1 MILKWFS
8 DNFLKL
14 DDENCHLMVFADKNT
29 KTTIKIGNSEIKES
43 DCETLLGITFDK
55 KLTFKKHI
63 KDLCR
68 KANQKIH
75 ALARLSNYIDPVK
88 SEILLKSF
96 ISSQFNYC
104 PLVWMFNERASNAK
118 LNRTFEKALRL
129 VCKGSES
136 KLDKMKGKYRTIHR
150 HNLQLLMVEIF
161 KTKIIQI
168 QHL

>member
-1 MILKWFS
+1 MIVKWFS

-14 DDENCHLMVFADKNT
+14 NDEKCHLMVFGDKNT

-43 DCETLLGITFDK
+43 DCEKLLRITFDN
-55 KLTFKKHI
+55 KLNFKKHLE
-63 KDLCR
+63 DLCR

-88 SEILLKSF
+88 SEILMNTF

-104 PLVWMFNERASNAK
+104 PRVWMFNERASNAK

-136 KLDKMKGKYRTIHR
+136 KLDKLKEKFVHSSA
-150 HNLQLLMVEIF
+150 
-161 KTKIIQI
+161 
-168 QHL
+168 